1 MAPDEERRTAVII
14 EDDADIRHLLE
25 AVLSDAGFHTIAT
38 GNGLDGVQA
47 VKAYDPI
54 VTTLDMGMPGIDG
67 LETAR
72 RIRQFSQTY
81 LVIVSARSEEID
93 TLQALDAGADD
104 YLTKPFAVEELLA
117 RLRALSRRQP
127 GYEPTE
133 RLQVGDLV
141 LDRTTQ
147 EVRRG
152 DTPIELTAKEFALLE
167 FLMRHPNQVLSRD
180 RIIEQVWG
188 YESDA
193 PANAVD
199 IYIHFLRR
207 KIDHGFPR
215 PLIHSVRG
223 VGYKIQA

>member
-1 MAPDEERRTAVII
+1 MHILVVEDEAKLARLIQRILEQERHVVEVAH
-14 EDDADIRHLLE
+14 DGE
-25 AVLSDAGFHTIAT
+25 AGLDLAAT
-38 GNGLDGVQA
+38 GSFDLIVLDIMLPKKDGVA
-47 VKAYDPI
+47 VCRE
-54 VTTLDMGMPGIDG
+54 LRRMGVKTPVLM
-67 LETAR
+67 LTAR
-72 RIRQFSQTY
+72 DAVTDRVQG
-81 LVIVSARSEEID
+81 
-93 TLQALDAGADD
+93 LDAGADD